1 MNGLVVEA
9 GEFNLKSTNRA
20 GEMPDDRRE
29 MMETLMREWS
39 GEANEEEAGLE
50 SDVPDDDQINEM
62 MACSDVELELYQRMD
77 AERERFRVQQWQAM
91 HGPQSSPP
99 PRLME
104 AHAYPSWITP
114 ELWMPTNAALVEP
127 MMSMAAEGD
136 KKRKADYYEDIEGE
150 TIESVTGTEEAEEV
164 TTRKRK
170 SVRYTDGMTDLQ
182 FEKFLANG
190 GESPVKAKRV
200 AEKRPRRGELSPED
214 CTALLKVMKDI
225 TKIKRSDG
233 TYLAELFKK
242 KPDKAIFPDY
252 YIIVANPISLKEI
265 MDKLKKFEY
274 ASISEI
280 DEDFKL
286 MCDNARTYNEDGS
299 FVCAAADE
307 VRAEFVNRSVM
318 YRR

>member
-1 MNGLVVEA
+1 M
-9 GEFNLKSTNRA
+9 KSTNRT

-39 GEANEEEAGLE
+39 GEVNEEEAGLE

-77 AERERFRVQQWQAM
+77 TERERQRVEHWQAI
-91 HGPQSSPP
+91 HGPHSPPP

-104 AHAYPSWITP
+104 ANAYPSWITP

-127 MMSMAAEGD
+127 MMSVAIEGD

-164 TTRKRK
+164 STRKRK

-200 AEKRPRRGELSPED
+200 AEKRQRRGELTSDD
-214 CTALLKVMKDI
+214 CTAMLKAIKDI

-233 TYLAELFKK
+233 TSLAELFKK
-242 KPDKAIFPDY
+242 KPDRAIFPDY
-252 YIIVANPISLKEI
+252 YIIVPNPISLKEI

-274 ASISEI
+274 ASIGEI
-280 DEDFKL
+280 DDDFRL
-286 MCDNARTYNEDGS
+286 MCDNARMYNEDGS
-299 FVCAAADE
+299 FVCVAADE
-307 VRAEFVNRSVM
+307 VRAEFVHRSM
-318 YRR
+318 MFRT